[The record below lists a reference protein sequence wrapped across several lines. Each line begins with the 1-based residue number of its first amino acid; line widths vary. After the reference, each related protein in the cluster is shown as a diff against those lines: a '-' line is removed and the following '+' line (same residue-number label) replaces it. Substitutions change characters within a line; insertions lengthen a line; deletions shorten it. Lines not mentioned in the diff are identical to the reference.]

1 VSGASEPMCPEILL
15 QELQKSIQ
23 CLKNT
28 SPGNNLIA
36 NAFLTRSP
44 DCIKIELL
52 NLFNTSFVSGVVP
65 ALWKQGV
72 ICPILKP
79 EKDPTQVSSY
89 RPITLLSCIGK
100 LMERIIQRSI
110 EHYIETKHLLPPTQ
124 TGYRRGRSAMDV
136 LAVLTHTIT
145 GKYGGKP

>member
-1 VSGASEPMCPEILL
+1 MPSSRVWHAIKSIGGKQGSRNLPIGNHITTNYEIATLFLEHFTHDSATAQECIWDEEVIGEVESVLSGASEPMCPEINL

-28 SPGNNLIA
+28 SPGNDLIA

-79 EKDPTQVSSY
+79 GKDPT
-89 RPITLLSCIGK
+89 
-100 LMERIIQRSI
+100 
-110 EHYIETKHLLPPTQ
+110 
-124 TGYRRGRSAMDV
+124 
-136 LAVLTHTIT
+136 
-145 GKYGGKP
+145 